1 MKTKSMLLG
10 LTLAVLGASA
20 WQAAAQNVY
29 SPNVFG
35 YYNVTV
41 STGWNLLA
49 NQLNQTNLNAN
60 YVLTGF
66 PADGSLLYRFDPV
79 NQTYYDAATYFAQLG
94 WYLKSGDLNDPVLDL
109 PLGEGFFIWTP
120 TNWIATFFGEVEQG
134 SLINPLL
141 ANYSLKAS
149 IVPQAGLLQTDLFF
163 PPYAGDQVWRW
174 VTPAFSPYS
183 YDASNVAWVPSE
195 PRLNV
200 GEGFI
205 LYRSPGEATTNHW
218 WVRNFTMQD
227 VPNPPLVAKFARL
240 GANLSSPLL
249 IRSLSLQQGNV
260 VLDVQKA
267 IGSAYNVQFSTDRRS
282 WNTIATSQTASLWQE
297 PSRGG
302 LQGYYQVVKNP

>member
-1 MKTKSMLLG
+1 MLLG

-20 WQAAAQNVY
+20 WQASAQNVY
-29 SPNVFG
+29 SLNVVG

-60 YVLTGF
+60 YVLTGS

-79 NQTYYDAATYFAQLG
+79 NQTYFDAATYFAQLG
-94 WYLKSGDLNDPVLDL
+94 WYPKSGDLNDPVLDL

-120 TNWIATFFGEVEQG
+120 TNWIATFVGEVEQG

-218 WVRNFTMQD
+218 WARNFTVQD
-227 VPNPPLVAKFARL
+227 VPNPPLVAKFALL

-282 WNTIATSQTASLWQE
+282 WNTIATGQTASLWQE
-297 PSRGG
+297 SSRGG
-302 LQGYYQVVKNP
+302 LQGYYQLVMNP